1 MQAVN
6 MNDIG
11 SLSVGAVNNVVQNVS
26 KSKNDFSQYLR
37 SSSGSNANDK
47 SGNAGVKKATK
58 EIPGQKQTTA
68 DTSLAKTSQKVT
80 KSQSD
85 NDMMSKDNNVTDIDE
100 VNDAI
105 MDKVK
110 TVLDIDDETLNNA
123 MTALGLMPT
132 DLLDVSNLIK
142 LITYVNSADSAAD
155 MLTSE
160 DMMMDFKE
168 LSDSI
173 ADIDW
178 EGLTGMSMED
188 FAKQLESVLS
198 DDNSAV
204 VPDMTT
210 AENMADIMDDASK
223 TEEAVAVQVDSEK
236 VSSDDTE
243 NLNILTDSASKN
255 DISDKQVSD
264 TDIKSD
270 TAQEQ
275 KGNVVTVSVQE
286 ESASDESS
294 EDMTSEQTE
303 EVQPSVTRDD
313 ESSHVDNM
321 GFLQNLNQA
330 VNDAA
335 DVSQSQPVQ
344 QMQQAV
350 DIVNQVVERIKVTM
364 GTDNTSM
371 ELQLNPENLG
381 KVLLSVTSKNGVMT
395 ANFTVQSEE
404 ARQALE
410 SQMYTLREN
419 LENKNLKVEVVEVQI
434 ADSDFTQRDQTGSED
449 QKNPNNGN
457 GKQMRFDFEEDDDD
471 QETSEKENADIRRSV
486 MTDSGNNVDYTA

>member
-47 SGNAGVKKATK
+47 SGNAGVNKATK
-58 EIPGQKQTTA
+58 EIPGQKQTTV

-80 KSQSD
+80 KSQPD

-110 TVLDIDDETLNNA
+110 NVLDIDDETLNNA

-142 LITYVNSADSAAD
+142 LITYVNGADSAAD

-160 DMMMDFKE
+160 DMMMDFNE

-188 FAKQLESVLS
+188 FAKQLENVLT

-210 AENMADIMDDASK
+210 AENMTDIMDDASK
-223 TEEAVAVQVDSEK
+223 TEEAVAVQVDSDK

-255 DISDKQVSD
+255 DISDEQVSD

-286 ESASDESS
+286 ESTSDESS

-313 ESSHVDNM
+313 ENSHVDNM

-335 DVSQSQPVQ
+335 GVSQSQPVQ

>member
-11 SLSVGAVNNVVQNVS
+11 SLSVGAVNNDVQNVS

-37 SSSGSNANDK
+37 SSSSSNSNDK
-47 SGNAGVKKATK
+47 SSNTDINKATK
-58 EIPGQKQTTA
+58 EIPGQKQTA
-68 DTSLAKTSQKVT
+68 VDTSLAKTSQKVT
-80 KSQSD
+80 NNQSD
-85 NDMMSKDNNVTDIDE
+85 NDMVSNNNVTDMDE

-110 TVLDIDDETLNNA
+110 TVLDIDDETLNNV

-142 LITYVNSADSAAD
+142 LITYVNGADSAAD

-160 DMMMDFKE
+160 DMMMDFNE
-168 LSDSI
+168 LSYSI
-173 ADIDW
+173 ADINW
-178 EGLTGMSMED
+178 EELTGMSMED
-188 FAKQLESVLS
+188 FAKQLENVLS
-198 DDNSAV
+198 DDNLAV

-210 AENMADIMDDASK
+210 AENMTDIMNDTSK
-223 TEEAVAVQVDSEK
+223 TEDIVVVQVDNEK
-236 VSSDDTE
+236 ASSDDKE

-255 DISDKQVSD
+255 DISDKQVSG
-264 TDIKSD
+264 TDIKAY

-275 KGNVVTVSVQE
+275 ST
-286 ESASDESS
+286 SDDSS
-294 EDMTSEQTE
+294 EDMTSEQKD
-303 EVQPSVTRDD
+303 EVQPSVIRND
-313 ESSHVDNM
+313 ENAHVDNM

-335 DVSQSQPVQ
+335 GVSESQPVQ

-395 ANFTVQSEE
+395 ASFTVQSEE

-457 GKQMRFDFEEDDDD
+457 GKQMRFDFEEDDEE
-471 QETSEKENADIRRSV
+471 QESSEKENADIRRSV